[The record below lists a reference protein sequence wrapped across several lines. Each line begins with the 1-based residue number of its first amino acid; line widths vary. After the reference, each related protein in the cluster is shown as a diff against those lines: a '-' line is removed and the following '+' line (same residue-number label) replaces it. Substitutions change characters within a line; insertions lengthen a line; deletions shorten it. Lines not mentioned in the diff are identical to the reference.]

1 MPIHQEYEEGG
12 SFMNHTSIGKLLP
25 VDGFRLSVARSM
37 PMDFTT
43 SLTHLYQPL
52 IGNESIS
59 LYQTL
64 LSQYDLQEEVGGV
77 NTHHL
82 LMSYLNLPLN
92 HIYEAR
98 KRLEAIGLLRTFVDQ
113 SEDQTVYTYVLL
125 RPFTPS
131 EFFADEMLSLL
142 LYHHLGQQKYERL
155 QRTFSGGSPS
165 SRKGEE
171 VTSSFEHVFSM
182 GGVTTEPPPTHFKEQ
197 DQELVES
204 QGANIQEN
212 RIEFSYIKQS
222 LDQRMLP
229 VQSILSNRNQKVLS
243 QLSLLYNLT
252 TNDVEKALLWA
263 LNDENQLDLTEL
275 KEACHDLYQSKGGQ
289 SENLQVTH
297 QRDSLSVSNDQETS
311 KEQPDNKEEALIKRL
326 EHISPRELLL
336 DLSGGAEPPEKDL
349 RMIRDI
355 MTQQGL
361 TPGVMNVLIYYVLLK
376 TDMKLSKNYMETIA
390 GHWTRLQ
397 VKTVRH
403 AMRVA
408 KTENKKYQ
416 QWANNR
422 KSGGNR
428 SYNKNQKQDVLP
440 DWFKDQKD
448 QKDQKGQ
455 SSEDDQAPKRK
466 DGKSA
471 SDIEREK
478 QELAEALKNMDD

>member
-1 MPIHQEYEEGG
+1 ME
-12 SFMNHTSIGKLLP
+12 HTSIGKLLP
-25 VDGFRLSVARSM
+25 VDGFRLKVARSM

-64 LSQYDLQEEVGGV
+64 LSEYDLQEQAGDVR
-77 NTHHL
+77 THHL

-113 SEDQTVYTYVLL
+113 SEEHNLYTYILL

-155 QRTFSGGSPS
+155 QRTFSGQS
-165 SRKGEE
+165 SSYEKGEE
-171 VTSSFEHVFSM
+171 VTSSFEYVFSM
-182 GGVTTEPPPTHFKEQ
+182 GAVATEVPPSQFEEQ
-197 DQELVES
+197 DQDLVES
-204 QGANIQEN
+204 QGANIKESQ
-212 RIEFSYIKQS
+212 IDFSYVKQS

-229 VQSILSNRNQKVLS
+229 VQSILTNRNQKVIS

-252 TNDVEKALLWA
+252 TNDVEKAILWA
-263 LNDENQLDLTEL
+263 LNDENQLDLSEL

-289 SENLQVTH
+289 SEDLQVTH
-297 QRDSLSVSNDQETS
+297 KRDSLAVTDHNQEPQ
-311 KEQPDNKEEALIKRL
+311 KEQQADNKEEALIQRL
-326 EHISPRELLL
+326 EHISPRELLQ

-422 KSGGNR
+422 KSGGKR

-440 DWFKDQKD
+440 DWFKDQK
-448 QKDQKGQ
+448 GQ
-455 SSEDDQAPKRK
+455 SSDNQDPKRQS
-466 DGKSA
+466 GKSA
-471 SDIEREK
+471 SEIEREK